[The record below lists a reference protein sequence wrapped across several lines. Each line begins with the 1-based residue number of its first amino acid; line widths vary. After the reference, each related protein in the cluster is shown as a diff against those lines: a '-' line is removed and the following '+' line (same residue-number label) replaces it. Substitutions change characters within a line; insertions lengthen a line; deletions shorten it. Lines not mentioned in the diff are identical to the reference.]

1 MSLLEGLRDHY
12 LATYGAHDI
21 TDDDLD
27 GSRVIIESCG
37 GEDAGMI
44 AVTVTGEAAL
54 VRRLYVTPEHRGH
67 GHGAVLVSR
76 ALATARDLGVRV
88 ARAEI
93 ATASSDVLTLASR
106 HGARPCEPFGAFAHD
121 AGVAFFE
128 VRVAV

>member
-21 TDDDLD
+21 TDDDLE
-27 GSRVIIESCG
+27 GSHVIIESCR

-54 VRRLYVTPEHRGH
+54 VRRLYVAPEHRGH

-76 ALATARDLGVRV
+76 ALATARELGARV

-93 ATASSDVLTLASR
+93 ATASSDVLALASR
-106 HGARPCEPFGAFAHD
+106 HGSRPCGPFGAFAHQTD
-121 AGVAFFE
+121 VLFLE
-128 VRVAV
+128 VDVP